1 MSQTTIPLKILQE
14 RWDELQ
20 EPYSK
25 AMVCT
30 CGGLRIFEFIPYA
43 YNTSSQKIIRVG
55 TGMALGSSGGVGGM
69 AIGAA
74 VGATAYGVSQYISY
88 EQKKYG
94 YYNQIAAS
102 TYQSQYSQIR
112 AGLVDGGRNTNE

>member
-1 MSQTTIPLKILQE
+1 MSKTTIPLKILQE

-43 YNTSSQKIIRVG
+43 YNTSRQTIIRVG
-55 TGMALGSSGGVGGM
+55 RCHVCGKLIKIETKLKSKNV
-69 AIGAA
+69 
-74 VGATAYGVSQYISY
+74 
-88 EQKKYG
+88 E
-94 YYNQIAAS
+94 
-102 TYQSQYSQIR
+102 
-112 AGLVDGGRNTNE
+112 